1 MLGSKPGQR
10 VCPEASALKLLPG
23 CCWPAVSAA
32 RAGPHVRV
40 PGELGQRH
48 EPQEQG
54 VLFLAAACPEPAL
67 PLPQGCVGWG
77 AATSGPRSR
86 VGSDPAKQE
95 RGITPKL
102 FQDLGE

>member
-1 MLGSKPGQR
+1 M
-10 VCPEASALKLLPG
+10 
-23 CCWPAVSAA
+23 
-32 RAGPHVRV
+32 
-40 PGELGQRH
+40 
-48 EPQEQG
+48 
-54 VLFLAAACPEPAL
+54 LFLAAACPEPAL

-102 FQDLGE
+102 FQDLGERRPGGSQVGWESWLLTNL